1 MSMPTIELQ
10 IFSPRWGHDDT
21 YEVELERDHMEIT
34 RGANTARA
42 DWQDNADPAW
52 SGWTVEGIMG
62 NDSIHPPA
70 VAQRMFQK
78 VWTAWRG
85 GEVDTPQAEAE
96 LQALAD
102 WINAVTR
109 AKPRTDFW
117 RAYF

>member
-1 MSMPTIELQ
+1 MSITVELQ
-10 IFSPRWGHDDT
+10 IFSPRWGHEDT

-34 RGANTARA
+34 RGANRARA
-42 DWQDNADPAW
+42 DWQDNAEPAW

-70 VAQRMFQK
+70 VTQRMFEK
-78 VWTAWRG
+78 VWTSWRG
-85 GEVDTPQAEAE
+85 GEIDDAQADAE
-96 LQALAD
+96 LQAVATWLNV
-102 WINAVTR
+102 ITH